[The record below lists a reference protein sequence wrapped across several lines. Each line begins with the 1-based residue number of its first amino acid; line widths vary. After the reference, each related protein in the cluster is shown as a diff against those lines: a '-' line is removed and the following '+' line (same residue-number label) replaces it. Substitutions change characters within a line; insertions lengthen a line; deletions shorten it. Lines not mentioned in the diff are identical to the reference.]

1 MYQCNEIATKDS
13 IFLEKEQGKTI
24 KRRANDLNGKE
35 WLKYSISI
43 WSDIRKTKEE
53 ANLHHPAIFPV
64 ELASRLI
71 KIFTSGENELIF
83 DPFAGIGSTLVAA
96 KQEGKNSI
104 GFELNPDYV
113 KIANQRLMELTLFEE
128 NKSSHIIYNED
139 SRKILNLI
147 MEETVDLV
155 ITSPPYWN
163 VLNEKRT
170 ADNKEIRKYSDE
182 NKDIG
187 NIEDYRD
194 FLKELQKIFLNVYK
208 VQKRN
213 SFCCVIVM
221 DIRKKDKFYPFHID
235 IVSFMQEI
243 GYLFEDIII
252 WDRKQEYNNFRPLGY
267 PFVFRVNK
275 VHEYILIFKKE

>member
-53 ANLHHPAIFPV
+53 VNLNHPAIFPV

-71 KIFTSGENELIF
+71 KIFTCGENDLIF

-139 SRKILNLI
+139 SRKILNL
-147 MEETVDLV
+147 MKEETVDLV

-170 ADNKEIRKYSDE
+170 ADNKEIRKYSNED
-182 NKDIG
+182 KDLG
-187 NIEDYRD
+187 NIKDYRD
-194 FLKELQKIFLNVYK
+194 FLKELQGIFSNVYK
-208 VQKRN
+208 VQKKG